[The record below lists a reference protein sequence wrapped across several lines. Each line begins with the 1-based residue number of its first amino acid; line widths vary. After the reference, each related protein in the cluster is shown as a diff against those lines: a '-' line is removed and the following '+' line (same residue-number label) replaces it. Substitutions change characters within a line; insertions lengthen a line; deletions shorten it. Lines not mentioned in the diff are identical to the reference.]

1 MFIATVKVKNQG
13 KLNQK
18 LREIAAIRASVQV
31 GFFADAKYDDGT
43 PVASVAYTNEY
54 GVNGNPARPFMHKTA
69 KENIHKWVRGIRK
82 NVTGTGINKSSVARA
97 YKMAGMVAV
106 GDIKKTIRQWPHGG
120 NSRRTVEMKRR
131 RGRSGKNLVP
141 IDPEIVLIDTG
152 KMISSVSYEV
162 KA

>member
-1 MFIATVKVKNQG
+1 
-13 KLNQK
+13 
-18 LREIAAIRASVQV
+18 
-31 GFFADAKYDDGT
+31 
-43 PVASVAYTNEY
+43 
-54 GVNGNPARPFMHKTA
+54 
-69 KENIHKWVRGIRK
+69 
-82 NVTGTGINKSSVARA
+82 
-97 YKMAGMVAV
+97 MAGMVAV
-106 GDIKKTIRQWPHGG
+106 GDIKKTIRQWPPGG